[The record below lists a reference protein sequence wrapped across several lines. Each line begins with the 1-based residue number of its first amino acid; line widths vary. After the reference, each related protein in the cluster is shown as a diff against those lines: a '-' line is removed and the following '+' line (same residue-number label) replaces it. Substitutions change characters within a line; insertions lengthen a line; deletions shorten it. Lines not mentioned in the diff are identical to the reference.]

1 MRATNCIA
9 ILNIFYR
16 LLLSFLPIP
25 FLYFL
30 PFFTF
35 LNCPKVVLPVRN
47 FFYMP
52 TYREKKAKLRE
63 LVRQQ
68 EEERI
73 RKVQL

>member
-9 ILNIFYR
+9 ILNISYLF
-16 LLLSFLPIP
+16 LFSFLPYP
-25 FLYFL
+25 LYFL